1 MKHSIAS
8 LQIKIVQTTAA
19 NWDEETDNW
28 NNEDNWF
35 HLTRRLKAAEVK
47 TLIRSLLHYQRI
59 NLVATTPAEF
69 RYAQAI
75 SRYIQDWI
83 AANRRTARR
92 LYRNI
97 HKEVA

>member
-1 MKHSIAS
+1 MKHSLAS

-19 NWDEETDNW
+19 EWQVETDNW

-59 NLVATTPAEF
+59 NLVVTTPEEL

-75 SRYIQDWI
+75 SRYIQTWI
-83 AANRRTARR
+83 AEHRRTARQ
-92 LYRNI
+92 LYRAA